1 MMKSGVVRDLGT
13 WLGQIVVAWEA
24 IVGFVF
30 NHSDK
35 KKFYG
40 HIENN
45 AIVKNL
51 IVFFFFKNE
60 ENFVFFLIPLS
71 SKEDFKFS
79 IRHRKLI

>member
-51 IVFFFFKNE
+51 IVCFFFSKMKKT
-60 ENFVFFLIPLS
+60 LS
-71 SKEDFKFS
+71 SFS
-79 IRHRKLI
+79 FL